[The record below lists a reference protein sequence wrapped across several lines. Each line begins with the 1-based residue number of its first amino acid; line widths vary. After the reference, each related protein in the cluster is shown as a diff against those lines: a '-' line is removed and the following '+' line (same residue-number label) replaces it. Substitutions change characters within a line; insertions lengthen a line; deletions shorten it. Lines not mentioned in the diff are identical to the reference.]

1 MSLRKI
7 FFFLFLILSTLCLAA
22 GYAIDRQWIGAMIAI
37 LAGLAWLLARKN
49 PGSVLPHVCLLISV
63 GLAVVGRLIGSPPFL
78 MVSGSAVALAVW
90 DLLLLDSSLGNN
102 SSLEQTR
109 QYENKHLQSLMLALG
124 FGLLSILLGRAINL
138 HTPFFVLMLF
148 IIFILFALDRIWG
161 YIKKTGKL

>member
-1 MSLRKI
+1 MSHRKI
-7 FFFLFLILSTLCLAA
+7 FFFIFLIISTLCLAA
-22 GYAIDRQWIGAMIAI
+22 GYAIARQWIGAMIAI
-37 LAGLAWLLARKN
+37 LAGLAWLLGRKY
-49 PGSVLPHVCLLISV
+49 PGAMLPHVCLLISV

-78 MVSGSAVALAVW
+78 MISGSAVALVVW
-90 DLLLLDSSLGNN
+90 DLLLLDSSLGKN

-138 HTPFFVLMLF
+138 HTPFFVLLLF